1 MERSTA
7 KTMDCYVE
15 FDTAADAKEVV
26 ARINRIYETGR
37 APRLGNRHVEV
48 ETSSQDALLKD
59 LFPRAKSVSWKD
71 GFPIVVANTDLY
83 SSGFTGFF
91 TAEEIIG
98 AIRHAEI
105 PHRVRAWAT
114 C

>member
-26 ARINRIYETGR
+26 TRINRIYETGR
-37 APRLGNRHVEV
+37 APRLGNRHVDV

-59 LFPRAKSVSWKD
+59 LFPRAKCVVWKD
-71 GFPIVVANTDLY
+71 GVPIVVANTDPY

-91 TAEEIIG
+91 TREEIVG
-98 AIRHAEI
+98 AMRHAEI
-105 PHRVRAWAT
+105 PHRVRA
-114 C
+114 